1 MIKSIIQL
9 LMEHQGFVDTVFLSN
24 TLKQPVSVLEREI
37 RHIDTIYPRLLV
49 IKEIFKDEK
58 LLIEV
63 KIANYAN
70 EIAKD
75 LLNRKSDRW

>member
-1 MIKSIIQL
+1 MIKAIIQL
-9 LMEHQGFVDTVFLSN
+9 LMEHQGFVDTIFLSN
-24 TLKQPVSVLEREI
+24 ALKQPVSILEREI

-49 IKEIFKDEK
+49 IKEISKDQK
-58 LLIEV
+58 LIIEV

-75 LLNRKSDRW
+75 LLHKKSNR